1 MWTNL
6 KAKLQ
11 KLHKSATIWFNSI
24 AGTVVVGL
32 PQAQD
37 NFPNLM
43 GHIPDKFYHYGMAV
57 LVIGNIILRFKTNRP
72 LEQK

>member
-6 KAKLQ
+6 KPKLQ
-11 KLHKSATIWFNSI
+11 KLHKSATIWFNSVGATI
-24 AGTVVVGL
+24 VVGL

-37 NFPNLM
+37 MFPNLM

-57 LVIGNIILRFKTNRP
+57 LVVGNILLRFKTNKA
-72 LEQK
+72 LQDK